1 MEKQKIIVGYDLC
14 TDYSQISYYN
24 TEKDEPDSVN
34 MDGKAEIPT
43 ALCRLFSNGEWL
55 AGQQAMEAA
64 REGKG
69 ALVQDFTANI
79 ADDPMVDVA
88 GERMEKSGLIA
99 IFLRKTLSALNAVT
113 EGPEIGCITITMEA
127 IDLAA
132 ADALKRAV
140 RSLGVAEEAL
150 ELESHR
156 LSYEYYALS
165 QRRELWTHDVGLF
178 EYNRRGLKYHHL
190 SVSWKHHPPV
200 VTAETT
206 ELNQY
211 LDGHE
216 LADPVPPEMDK
227 KFLEAIKEVSAR
239 RTISTYYL
247 MGEGFSGAEAG
258 KSWMNLSLKQ
268 LCSMKRHVFAGQNL
282 YARGACYHSYDKGCL
297 GRKPGFIAANAG
309 LLTKDVYLRSVHKHA
324 PQKLILAAAGTPWY
338 SAVSRKAIIIDGQE
352 ELIIRMRDPLTNFE
366 QTAKMQLE
374 DLPQRPPKTTKLL
387 IETSFQSET
396 KCHIRVTDMGF
407 GEIFA
412 ATDKVWEKDIDISEA
427 SEAVG
432 TSGRETVIEAT
443 IPQEV
448 FPLDMK
454 MSGTRIFSLEE
465 LCWYL
470 SKNVYITN
478 NDLFDEKMFFWMDKI
493 TGSHSLALA
502 LLNYQTA
509 GKPLKEIVR
518 LLLNAV
524 DYLDNSEIARVY
536 NKLTEM
542 EHQNPLEQMR
552 LAADNYNRYGHY
564 MAALK
569 NYHHVVYQMTH
580 DYDEEMTRQ
589 FKADTWHNMGM
600 AFLKLHNIK
609 SAAECMQHAFELVKT
624 REFLA
629 PYMYVLELMG
639 DHEKILSLIKQEEI
653 TSDISDD
660 IFNQY
665 KEAERQCEASE
676 ANRSVQEGLSSEN
689 GRTTEDYWNFV
700 SGYLQQQKKNYD
712 LT

>member
-1 MEKQKIIVGYDLC
+1 M
-14 TDYSQISYYN
+14 
-24 TEKDEPDSVN
+24 
-34 MDGKAEIPT
+34 
-43 ALCRLFSNGEWL
+43 
-55 AGQQAMEAA
+55 
-64 REGKG
+64 
-69 ALVQDFTANI
+69 
-79 ADDPMVDVA
+79 
-88 GERMEKSGLIA
+88 
-99 IFLRKTLSALNAVT
+99 
-113 EGPEIGCITITMEA
+113 
-127 IDLAA
+127 
-132 ADALKRAV
+132 
-140 RSLGVAEEAL
+140 
-150 ELESHR
+150 
-156 LSYEYYALS
+156 
-165 QRRELWTHDVGLF
+165 
-178 EYNRRGLKYHHL
+178 
-190 SVSWKHHPPV
+190 
-200 VTAETT
+200 
-206 ELNQY
+206 
-211 LDGHE
+211 
-216 LADPVPPEMDK
+216 
-227 KFLEAIKEVSAR
+227 
-239 RTISTYYL
+239 
-247 MGEGFSGAEAG
+247 
-258 KSWMNLSLKQ
+258 
-268 LCSMKRHVFAGQNL
+268 
-282 YARGACYHSYDKGCL
+282 
-297 GRKPGFIAANAG
+297 
-309 LLTKDVYLRSVHKHA
+309 YLRSVHKHA

-366 QTAKMQLE
+366 QTAVMPLE

-396 KCHIRVTDMGF
+396 KCHIRVMDMGF

-427 SEAVG
+427 SDAAG

-660 IFNQY
+660 IFNRY

-676 ANRSVQEGLSSEN
+676 ANRSVQEGLSSGN